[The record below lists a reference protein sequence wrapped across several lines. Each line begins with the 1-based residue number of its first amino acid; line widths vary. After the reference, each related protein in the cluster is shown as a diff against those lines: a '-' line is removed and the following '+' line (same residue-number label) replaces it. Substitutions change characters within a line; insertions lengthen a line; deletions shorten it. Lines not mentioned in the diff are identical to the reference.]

1 MNTHNYAVICR
12 WIEPD
17 GTKEWD
23 VIHNGP
29 LSYTEALDIAAK
41 ARITWDK
48 TVPIERKDL
57 FHTEIPI
64 KFDLLQQMLKED
76 IK

>member
-1 MNTHNYAVICR
+1 MDR
-12 WIEPD
+12 PD
-17 GTKEWD
+17 GSEEWG
-23 VIHNGP
+23 VIHNSP
-29 LSYTEALDIAAK
+29 LSYTEALDIAIK
-41 ARITWDK
+41 ARIKWNK
-48 TVPIERKDL
+48 NVPIERKDL